1 MIGTWT
7 LSPHLCLVLHYE
19 KDIHDTDFTTYYIM
33 LWRQLF
39 FFIYFSWFMF
49 CFTQDP
55 LDGWQGPAFQL
66 QSVQDV
72 ESATI
77 QVILPLEGHKCGDIC
92 LELNML

>member
-1 MIGTWT
+1 VEQ
-7 LSPHLCLVLHYE
+7 LSRCNAAVLKKVVLKYM
-19 KDIHDTDFTTYYIM
+19 TD
-33 LWRQLF
+33 
-39 FFIYFSWFMF
+39 SAPPPAKE
-49 CFTQDP
+49 DP